1 MTGQAFNTVFCLCGL
16 VGAVYGIGQKS
27 ESLDPK
33 SMRIALMVRGLSN
46 IRATSLTHLF
56 SVVVA

>member
-27 ESLDPK
+27 ENLDPR

-56 SVVVA
+56 